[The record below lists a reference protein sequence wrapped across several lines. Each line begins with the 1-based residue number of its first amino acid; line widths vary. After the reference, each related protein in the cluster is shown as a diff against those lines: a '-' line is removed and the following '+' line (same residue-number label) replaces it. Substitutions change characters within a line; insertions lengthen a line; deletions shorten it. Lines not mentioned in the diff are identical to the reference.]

1 MKLRLCTCSLNLSLP
16 ESSDAGWD
24 RLLLTHFIHEET
36 EAESRK

>member
-1 MKLRLCTCSLNLSLP
+1 MKLRLCTCSLP

-24 RLLLTHFIHEET
+24 RLLLTHFTHEET